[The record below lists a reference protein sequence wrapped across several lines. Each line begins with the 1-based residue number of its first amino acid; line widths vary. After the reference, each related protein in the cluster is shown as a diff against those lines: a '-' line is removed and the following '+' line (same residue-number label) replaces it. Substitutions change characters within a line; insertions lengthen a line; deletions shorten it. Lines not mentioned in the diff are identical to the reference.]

1 MPVSSNSSIAGRRPP
16 QPSGGRKSDATRRRI
31 LDAAAAVFR
40 VKGYAGARLSDI
52 AAAARTQ
59 AGSLYYYFNSKD
71 ELLEA
76 VLDIGVTRV
85 SDFVRAAVE
94 ALPADAGWRLKI
106 TTAIESHLA
115 MALHL
120 DTYSSAN
127 IRILGQIPDDIRS
140 RHLILQRRYVSY
152 WRDLLEGAAADGAIR
167 GDLDLSVLR
176 MLLLGSLNWSVEWY
190 KPNGRTAQEI
200 GTQLGLMLFDGI
212 ANGPS

>member
-1 MPVSSNSSIAGRRPP
+1 MPVSNNSPSARARPP

-31 LDAAAAVFR
+31 LDAAAATFR
-40 VKGYAGARLSDI
+40 AKGYAGARLSDI
-52 AAAARTQ
+52 AAAAETQ
-59 AGSLYYYFNSKD
+59 AGSLYYYFDSKD

-85 SDFVRAAVE
+85 FDFVRTAVE
-94 ALPADAGWRLKI
+94 ALPANASWRLKI

-127 IRILGQIPDDIRS
+127 IRIFGQIPDDIRN
-140 RHLILQRRYVSY
+140 RHQVLQRRYGKF

-167 GDLDLSVLR
+167 RDLDLSVVR
-176 MLLLGSLNWSVEWY
+176 MMLLGSLNWSVEWY
-190 KPNGRTAQEI
+190 KPNGQTAREI
-200 GTQLGLMLFDGI
+200 GAQFGQMLFDGLTD
-212 ANGPS
+212 GTG